1 MPAAL
6 FTADNGKLVFE
17 AVKLNGSI
25 RLNYQ
30 GWEDTRTVH
39 PGDRFVLEIGPS
51 GQVQGFIL
59 PAMCEY
65 CTEGLHTARE
75 AFLRAENGAAPP
87 RASLADVSGDLLE
100 HGLEPRSLG
109 NRNSATQWRGDWHP
123 PKPESSG
130 RQWPRARLD
139 RTAPGRIIAKRS
151 KNSRGKAICNC
162 ATKGQ

>member
-6 FTADNGKLVFE
+6 FTTDNGKLVSE

-59 PAMCEY
+59 PTMYEY
-65 CTEGLHTARE
+65 CTDGVRVVEE
-75 AFLRAENGAAPP
+75 AFSRAKTEAAPA
-87 RASLADVSGDLLE
+87 RADQPE
-100 HGLEPRSLG
+100 HRRL
-109 NRNSATQWRGDWHP
+109 P
-123 PKPESSG
+123 PPV
-130 RQWPRARLD
+130 R
-139 RTAPGRIIAKRS
+139 
-151 KNSRGKAICNC
+151 
-162 ATKGQ
+162 

>member
-25 RLNYQ
+25 RLSYQ

-51 GQVQGFIL
+51 SQVQGFIL

-65 CTEGLHTARE
+65 CVDGLHIARE
-75 AFLRAENGAAPP
+75 AFSAGQ
-87 RASLADVSGDLLE
+87 
-100 HGLEPRSLG
+100 
-109 NRNSATQWRGDWHP
+109 NR
-123 PKPESSG
+123 G
-130 RQWPRARLD
+130 RPRAR
-139 RTAPGRIIAKRS
+139 RRPAATAAVSKAALPG
-151 KNSRGKAICNC
+151 
-162 ATKGQ
+162 AT

>member
-25 RLNYQ
+25 RLGYQ

-65 CTEGLHTARE
+65 CVDGLHIARE
-75 AFLRAENGAAPP
+75 AFSAGQ
-87 RASLADVSGDLLE
+87 
-100 HGLEPRSLG
+100 
-109 NRNSATQWRGDWHP
+109 NR
-123 PKPESSG
+123 G
-130 RQWPRARLD
+130 RPRAR
-139 RTAPGRIIAKRS
+139 RRPR
-151 KNSRGKAICNC
+151 
-162 ATKGQ
+162 Q

>member
-1 MPAAL
+1 MPAAR

-25 RLNYQ
+25 RLSYQ

-59 PAMCEY
+59 PATCEY

-75 AFLRAENGAAPP
+75 AFLRAKTEAAP
-87 RASLADVSGDLLE
+87 RAAPTAATRRILGCAVSKAALPG
-100 HGLEPRSLG
+100 
-109 NRNSATQWRGDWHP
+109 AT
-123 PKPESSG
+123 
-130 RQWPRARLD
+130 
-139 RTAPGRIIAKRS
+139 
-151 KNSRGKAICNC
+151 
-162 ATKGQ
+162 